1 MERYPFMP
9 YELPYT
15 HDELDQYYYPNLRD
29 SLVRR
34 LMKRKYYISQR
45 LDCIIK
51 TINRLITSWYHLIHI
66 EIHLSFQKK
75 QNAKKQC
82 NCIMIK
88 NCKINI

>member
-1 MERYPFMP
+1 MVEIVYSDSPIMLKSILILSILSIVFSLVKVKCAVAAPENEMERYPFMP

-45 LDCIIK
+45 LGK
-51 TINRLITSWYHLIHI
+51 
-66 EIHLSFQKK
+66 
-75 QNAKKQC
+75 
-82 NCIMIK
+82 
-88 NCKINI
+88 

>member
-1 MERYPFMP
+1 MLKSILILSIFSIVFSLVKVKCAVAAPENDMDRYPFMP

-45 LDCIIK
+45 LGK
-51 TINRLITSWYHLIHI
+51 
-66 EIHLSFQKK
+66 
-75 QNAKKQC
+75 
-82 NCIMIK
+82 
-88 NCKINI
+88 